1 MRELQLAIEEL
12 SMSGSIS
19 LGNCSL
25 RTLQRWCKDINTI
38 LESGKYEWRVCV
50 DKDNMC
56 IKVKED

>member
-12 SMSGSIS
+12 GMSGSVS

-25 RTLQRWCKDINTI
+25 RTLQRWCKDINDI

-50 DKDNMC
+50 DKDDMC
-56 IKVKED
+56 LRVKED